1 MIFLVFAVIR
11 RELLIEKKTSTENM
25 KYPYNSE
32 TEGNEVWKGFIVPFL
47 KVLFIRCYL
56 LYIPKLWDIYGE
68 THAFTM

>member
-32 TEGNEVWKGFIVPFL
+32 TEGSEVWKGFIVPFL
-47 KVLFIRCYL
+47 KVPFIRYNL
-56 LYIPKLWDIYGE
+56 LNIPKLWGIYGK
-68 THAFTM
+68 THVFAA